1 MGGHGHRNMYY
12 ATGLPGW
19 IRFGFSPGWRGRS
32 PTGLPPTAQYLMQ
45 TGQLPQVMSYFQQ
58 SPVQQQTQ
66 TPLQTPMQMPQI
78 TKEQEMQMLENQAK
92 ILGQQLEQIKK
103 RLDEIKKKE

>member
-58 SPVQQQTQ
+58 TSA
-66 TPLQTPMQMPQI
+66 PLQAPMQVPQI
-78 TKEQEMQMLENQAK
+78 TKEQEMQMLEDQAK

>member
-1 MGGHGHRNMYY
+1 MGGHRHRYMYY

-19 IRFGFSPGWRGRS
+19 MRFGFGPGWIGRS

-58 SPVQQQTQ
+58 Q
-66 TPLQTPMQMPQI
+66 TPAPLQAPMQIPEI
-78 TKEQEMQMLENQAK
+78 TKEQEVQILENQAK
-92 ILGQQLEQIKK
+92 ILEKQLEQIKK
-103 RLDEIKKKE
+103 RLDEVKKEK